1 MYIDKV
7 EAIIVDLPL
16 VRPHKLAMTVMQEQT
31 LVVVRITCSDGITGI
46 GEATPIGGLSYGD
59 QCPEGIKV
67 VIDSYVAPLL
77 TGKSSRNINTLMT
90 SIGQQVQG
98 QSFAKSAIETALLD
112 IEGKRLGLPVHAL
125 LGGALRDQLPV
136 LWTLASGDAARDVEE
151 AQEMIA
157 RRRHNAFKLKVG
169 RRSVEA
175 DVAHVRQIRKALP
188 ADVMVTVDVNQAW
201 DETQAVRGLAALQAA
216 GVSLVEQP
224 VSRRNRAAMV
234 RLTNRF
240 EIPILMDEGVTDSFE
255 AFELACAGAQ
265 RAFALKISKAGGLS
279 ETLRVAAIARAAG
292 VGLYGGTLL
301 EGTIG
306 TIAATHAFAVCH
318 RLEWGTELFGP
329 LLMAD
334 DIVTALPDYRDCSIG
349 LPDAPG
355 LGVEIDDDKLA
366 HYRRDRTRT
375 THGISAQ
382 KAGA

>member
-16 VRPHKLAMTVMQEQT
+16 MRPHKLAMTIMQEQT
-31 LVVVRITCSDGITGI
+31 LVIVRITCTDGISGI

-67 VIDSYVAPLL
+67 AIDSYVAPLL
-77 TGKSSRNINTLMT
+77 MGKSARNINVLMT

-98 QSFAKSAIETALLD
+98 QSFAKSAVETALLD
-112 IEGKRLGLPVHAL
+112 IEGKRQGLPVHAL
-125 LGGALRDQLPV
+125 LGGALRDRLPV
-136 LWTLASGDAARDVEE
+136 LWTLASGDAARDIDE
-151 AQEMIA
+151 AQEMIG
-157 RRRHNAFKLKVG
+157 RRRHKAFKLKVG

-175 DVAHVRQIRKALP
+175 DIAHVRRIRDAL
-188 ADVMVTVDVNQAW
+188 ASDVMVSVDVNQAW
-201 DETQAVRGLAALQAA
+201 DESQAIRGLGALQDA

-234 RLTNRF
+234 RLNNRF
-240 EIPILMDEGVTDSFE
+240 DIPILMDEGVTDSIE
-255 AFELACAGAQ
+255 AFELACADAQ
-265 RAFALKISKAGGLS
+265 RAFALKISKAGGLT

-292 VGLYGGTLL
+292 IGLYGGTLL

-306 TIAATHAFAVCH
+306 TIAAAHAFAVCH

-334 DIVTALPDYRDCSIG
+334 DIVIERPDYRDYSLG

-355 LGVEIDDDKLA
+355 LGVEIDADKLA
-366 HYRRDRTRT
+366 HYRRDRTRGV
-375 THGISAQ
+375 HGLSAQ
-382 KAGA
+382 NAGA